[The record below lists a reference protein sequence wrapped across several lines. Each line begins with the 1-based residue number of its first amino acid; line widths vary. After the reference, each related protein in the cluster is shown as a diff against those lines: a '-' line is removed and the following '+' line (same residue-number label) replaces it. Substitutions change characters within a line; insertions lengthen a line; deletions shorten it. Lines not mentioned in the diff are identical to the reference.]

1 MRRFAQFD
9 VCRNTGKH
17 RASIPY
23 VVIVQSSYYEK
34 ARRRVVVP
42 LVRRDAIDRLAPLPA
57 SPLNPSFRIENVEV
71 VLNPLEIVSVPVEAL
86 GETVA
91 SLRDASDTII
101 AALHELFSR
110 AWQ

>member
-1 MRRFAQFD
+1 MSRFAQFD

-17 RASIPY
+17 RATIPY

-42 LVRRDAIDRLAPLPA
+42 LVMRAEIDRLAPLPA
-57 SPLNPSFRIENVEV
+57 SPINPAFRIENTDV
-71 VLNPLEIVSVPVEAL
+71 VLNPLEIVSVPVEVL

-91 SLRDASDTII
+91 SLSEAGDTII
-101 AALHELFSR
+101 AALDELFSR
-110 AWQ
+110 AWR